1 MSLPRGTVSGA
12 ASGLLMAITEIG
24 TVEIVKLRGDLD
36 VAGTVSMDTHL
47 KLDAT
52 KITAGELA
60 SIDGTSFGTAT
71 ANKAMIVDSNIDIGN
86 IRSVLLLHVLFI

>member
-24 TVEIVKLRGDLD
+24 TGEVVKLRGDLD
-36 VAGTVSMDTHL
+36 VAGTIDMDTHL

-60 SIDGTSFGTAT
+60 SIDGLTFGTAT
-71 ANKAMIVDSNIDIGN
+71 ANKAIVFDSNIDIEIKSMTN
-86 IRSVLLLHVLFI
+86 NVNTKM